1 MRYILSRTLTTSISA
16 TVSLGLFD
24 SSFGDVEN
32 DDYGYDDAWDDDY
45 DIDSD
50 IKFLTLGIQEYLP
63 FTFSQTPMK

>member
-1 MRYILSRTLTTSISA
+1 MSLVLS
-16 TVSLGLFD
+16 D

-50 IKFLTLGIQEYLP
+50 INFLTLGTQEYLP
-63 FTFSQTPMK
+63 FTFSRIPSKALAE